1 MATFNYVLGRKKD
14 DGTYPVYLKIRHLNT
29 NTMRSLD
36 MAVPKSEWNSRGQ
49 RISIRRSDTHDV
61 REEKERNNEFLAQ
74 LMIRAKE
81 VEALLQKRGVLG
93 EMTAKGVMDAI
104 LNYSPHSKQNEGVGN
119 GDFVEY
125 WNTIAVQTPKSQEK
139 YNYALKS
146 LVSYQVACCGKD
158 TILFRDITV
167 DWVKGYLSYIQGGGY
182 QYVRGSNPLNLQS
195 LSAWTV
201 NTYAS
206 CLKKVINCAVD
217 ADRLSERV
225 LRAFKKFRSGV
236 VHTQP
241 YTLSMDE
248 LRAFLNYPF
257 PTMRQRMVRDLFIF
271 SFCCM
276 GMNLTDIYQLQ
287 KKAVKMKGDTGEVK
301 YIRDKTGKEIIV
313 MMNAHAT
320 QLQDVIAPYLTTN
333 RANVW
338 SKTVNS
344 SRYFAFDAIYNRYQ
358 TFAGNIQKIVREV
371 RTIMGFDDEFSF
383 YTARH
388 TWSTLMSSE
397 YQLGQEYVDAGLGH
411 SSKSVAANHYIS
423 IDYDKLYEAHTDI
436 LQRLFEDEMSTSDL
450 MEIDE

>member
-1 MATFNYVLGRKKD
+1 MATFNYQLGRKKD
-14 DGTYPVYLKIRHLNT
+14 NGTYPVYLKVRHGKS

-36 MAVPKSEWNSRGQ
+36 MSVTKSEWNEKGQ
-49 RISIRRSDTHDV
+49 RISIRRTDTYEV
-61 REEKERNNEFLAQ
+61 RAEKERNNEFLAQ

-139 YNYALKS
+139 YIYALKS
-146 LVSYQVACCGKD
+146 LVSYQIACSGKD

-225 LRAFKKFRSGV
+225 LRAFKKFRAGV

-241 YTLSMDE
+241 YTLSMAE

-271 SFCCM
+271 SFCTM

-287 KKAVKMKGDTGEVK
+287 KKAVKMKGDTGEIK

-313 MMNAHAT
+313 MMNAHAS
-320 QLQDVIAPYLTTN
+320 QLHDVIAPYLTTS

-338 SKTVNS
+338 SKAVSS
-344 SRYFAFDAIYNRYQ
+344 SRYFAFDAIYNRYH
-358 TFAGNIQKIVREV
+358 TFAGNIQKIARQV
-371 RTIMGFDDEFSF
+371 RTIMGFDDEFCF

-411 SSKSVAANHYIS
+411 SSKSVAANHYIA

-436 LQRLFEDEMSTSDL
+436 LQRLFEDKISTTDL
-450 MEIDE
+450 MEIEE

>member
-29 NTMRSLD
+29 NTMRSMD
-36 MAVPKSEWNSRGQ
+36 MSVAKSEWNSRGQ
-49 RISIRRSDTHDV
+49 RISIRRTDTHDV

-93 EMTAKGVMDAI
+93 EMSAKGVMDAI
-104 LNYSPHSKQNEGVGN
+104 LNYSPNSKQNEGVGN

-125 WNTIAVQTPKSQEK
+125 WHSIAMQTPKSQEK

-146 LVSYQVACCGKD
+146 LVSYQIACSGKD
-158 TILFRDITV
+158 TILFRDVTV

-182 QYVRGSNPLNLQS
+182 QDVRGSNPLNLQS

-217 ADRLSERV
+217 AERVSERV
-225 LRAFKKFRSGV
+225 LRAFKKFRAGV

-241 YTLSMDE
+241 YPLSMAE

-287 KKAVKMKGDTGEVK
+287 KKAVKMKGDTGEIK

-320 QLQDVIAPYLTTN
+320 QLHDVIAPYLTAS

-338 SKTVNS
+338 SKAVSS
-344 SRYFAFDAIYNRYQ
+344 SRYFAFDAIYNRYH
-358 TFAGNIQKIVREV
+358 TFAGNIQKIARQV
-371 RTIMGFDDEFSF
+371 RTIMGFDDEFCF

-436 LQRLFEDEMSTSDL
+436 LQRLFDDEISTTDL
-450 MEIDE
+450 VEIEE

>member
-14 DGTYPVYLKIRHLNT
+14 NGTYPVYLKIRHLNT
-29 NTMRSLD
+29 NTMRSMD
-36 MAVPKSEWNSRGQ
+36 MSVAKSEWNSRGQ
-49 RISIRRSDTHDV
+49 RISIRRTDTHDV

-104 LNYSPHSKQNEGVGN
+104 LNYTPHSKQNEGVGN

-139 YNYALKS
+139 YIYALKS

-217 ADRLSERV
+217 ANRLSADVMRGF
-225 LRAFKKFRSGV
+225 RKFKAGL
-236 VHTQP
+236 VHKQP
-241 YTLSMDE
+241 YTLSVDE
-248 LRAFLNYPF
+248 LRDLLNYPF
-257 PTMRQRMVRDLFIF
+257 TTMRQRMVRDLFIF
-271 SFCCM
+271 SFCTM
-276 GMNLTDIYQLQ
+276 GMNLADIYQLH
-287 KKAVKMKGDTGEVK
+287 KKSVKMKDDSGEIK
-301 YIRDKTGKEIIV
+301 YIRAKTGKEIIV
-313 MMNAHAT
+313 IMNAHASP
-320 QLQDVIAPYLTTN
+320 LQDIIAPYLTAS

-338 SKTVNS
+338 SKAVNS
-344 SRYFAFDAIYNRYQ
+344 SRYFAFDAIYNRYH

-371 RTIMGFDDEFSF
+371 RTIMDFDDEFSF
-383 YTARH
+383 YTARDS
-388 TWSTLMSSE
+388 WASIMSSE
-397 YQLGQEYVDAGLGH
+397 YQMGQEYVDAGLGH

-436 LQRLFEDEMSTSDL
+436 LQRLFDDEISTTDL
-450 MEIDE
+450 IEIEE

>member
-14 DGTYPVYLKIRHLNT
+14 NGTYPVYLKIRHLNT
-29 NTMRSLD
+29 NTMRSMD
-36 MAVPKSEWNSRGQ
+36 MSVAKAEWNEKGQ
-49 RISIRRSDTHDV
+49 RISIRRTDTHDV

-81 VEALLQKRGVLG
+81 VEAILQKRGVLG

-104 LNYSPHSKQNEGVGN
+104 LNYSPHSKQNEGIGN

-125 WNTIAVQTPKSQEK
+125 WHSIAMQTPKSQEK

-146 LVSYQVACCGKD
+146 LVSYQIACSGKD

-241 YTLSMDE
+241 YTLSIDE
-248 LRAFLNYPF
+248 LRALLNYPF
-257 PTMRQRMVRDLFIF
+257 PTMRQRMARDLFIF
-271 SFCCM
+271 SFCAM

-287 KKAVKMKGDTGEVK
+287 KKAVKMKGDTGEIK

-320 QLQDVIAPYLTTN
+320 QLHNVIAPYLTAS

-338 SKTVNS
+338 SKAVNS

-397 YQLGQEYVDAGLGH
+397 YQMGQEYVDAGLGH

-436 LQRLFEDEMSTSDL
+436 LQRLFEDKISTTDL
-450 MEIDE
+450 MEIEE

>member
-36 MAVPKSEWNSRGQ
+36 MAVTKSEWNSRGQ
-49 RISIRRSDTHDV
+49 RISIRRTDTHDV

-125 WNTIAVQTPKSQEK
+125 WNTIAMQTPKSQEK

-146 LVSYQVACCGKD
+146 LVNYQIACSCKD

-248 LRAFLNYPF
+248 LRTLLNYPF

-276 GMNLTDIYQLQ
+276 GMNLSDIYQLH
-287 KKAVKMKGDTGEVK
+287 KKAVKMKGDTGEIK

-313 MMNAHAT
+313 IMNAHAS
-320 QLQDVIAPYLTTN
+320 QLHNVIAPYLTTN

-338 SKTVNS
+338 SKAVSS
-344 SRYFAFDAIYNRYQ
+344 SRYFAFDAIYNRYH
-358 TFAGNIQKIVREV
+358 TFAGNIQKIAREV

-383 YTARH
+383 YTARDS
-388 TWSTLMSSE
+388 WASIMSSE
-397 YQLGQEYVDAGLGH
+397 YQMGQEYVDAGLGH
-411 SSKSVAANHYIS
+411 SSKSVASNHYIA
-423 IDYDKLYEAHTDI
+423 IDYDKLYETHTDI
-436 LQRLFEDEMSTSDL
+436 LQCLFEQEMSMTDL
-450 MEIDE
+450 MEIEE

>member
-36 MAVPKSEWNSRGQ
+36 MAVTKSEWNSRGQ
-49 RISIRRSDTHDV
+49 RISIRRTDTHDV

-104 LNYSPHSKQNEGVGN
+104 LNYSPHPKQNEGVGN

-241 YTLSMDE
+241 YTLSIDE
-248 LRAFLNYPF
+248 LRALLNYPF

-276 GMNLTDIYQLQ
+276 GMNLTDIYQLH
-287 KKAVKMKGDTGEVK
+287 KKSVKMKGDTGEVK

-320 QLQDVIAPYLTTN
+320 QLHDVIAPYLTTS

-338 SKTVNS
+338 SKAVSS
-344 SRYFAFDAIYNRYQ
+344 SRYFAFDAIYNRYH
-358 TFAGNIQKIVREV
+358 TFAGNIQKIARQV
-371 RTIMGFDDEFSF
+371 RTIMGFDDEFCF

-397 YQLGQEYVDAGLGH
+397 YQMGQEYVDAGLGH
-411 SSKSVAANHYIS
+411 SSKSVAANHYIA
-423 IDYDKLYEAHTDI
+423 IDYEKLYEAHTDI
-436 LQRLFEDEMSTSDL
+436 LQRLFEDEISMSDL
-450 MEIDE
+450 EEIEE

>member
-1 MATFNYVLGRKKD
+1 MATFNYQLGRKKD
-14 DGTYPVYLKIRHLNT
+14 NGTYPVYLKVRHGKS

-36 MAVPKSEWNSRGQ
+36 MSVTKAEWNEKGQ
-49 RISIRRSDTHDV
+49 RISIRRTDTHDV

-146 LVSYQVACCGKD
+146 LVSYQIACSGKD

-225 LRAFKKFRSGV
+225 LRAFKKFRAGV

-241 YTLSMDE
+241 YTLSMAE

-271 SFCCM
+271 SFCTM

-287 KKAVKMKGDTGEVK
+287 KKAVKMKDDTGEIK

-320 QLQDVIAPYLTTN
+320 QLHDVIAPYLTTS

-338 SKTVNS
+338 SKAVSS
-344 SRYFAFDAIYNRYQ
+344 SRYFAFDAIYNRYH
-358 TFAGNIQKIVREV
+358 TFSGNIQKIARQV
-371 RTIMGFDDEFSF
+371 RTIMGFDDEFCF

-397 YQLGQEYVDAGLGH
+397 YQLGQEYVDVGLGH
-411 SSKSVAANHYIS
+411 SSKSVAANHYIA

-436 LQRLFEDEMSTSDL
+436 LQRLFEDEMSTTDL
-450 MEIDE
+450 MEIEE

>member
-36 MAVPKSEWNSRGQ
+36 MAVTKSEWNSRGQ
-49 RISIRRSDTHDV
+49 RISIRRTDSHDV

-125 WNTIAVQTPKSQEK
+125 WNTIAMQTPKSQEK

-146 LVSYQVACCGKD
+146 LVSYQVACSGKD

-167 DWVKGYLSYIQGGGY
+167 DWVKGYLSYIQGGAY
-182 QYVRGSNPLNLQS
+182 QYVRGRNALNLQS
-195 LSAWTV
+195 LSPWTV
-201 NTYAS
+201 STYSS

-217 ADRLSERV
+217 TDKLSERV
-225 LRAFKKFRSGV
+225 LRAFKKFKAGV
-236 VHTQP
+236 VHKQP

-248 LRAFLNYPF
+248 LRALLNYPF
-257 PTMRQRMVRDLFIF
+257 PTMRQRMVRDLFVF
-271 SFCCM
+271 SFCTM
-276 GMNLTDIYQLQ
+276 GMNLIDIYQLQ
-287 KKAVKMKGDTGEVK
+287 KKAVKIKDDAGEIK
-301 YIRDKTGKEIIV
+301 YIRAKTGKEIIV
-313 MMNAHAT
+313 IMNSYAS
-320 QLQDVIAPYLTTN
+320 QLQDLIAPYCTAS
-333 RANVW
+333 RVNVW
-338 SKTVNS
+338 SKAIS
-344 SRYFAFDAIYNRYQ
+344 SAHYFGFSAVYNRYH
-358 TFAGNIQKIVREV
+358 TFAGNTQKIIREI
-371 RTIMGFDDEFSF
+371 RMIMGFDDEFSF
-383 YTARH
+383 YTARDS
-388 TWSTLMSSE
+388 WASMMSSE

-423 IDYDKLYEAHTDI
+423 IDYDKLYETHKDI
-436 LQRLFEDEMSTSDL
+436 LQRLFEEED
-450 MEIDE
+450 

>member
-14 DGTYPVYLKIRHLNT
+14 NGTYPVYLKIRHLNT
-29 NTMRSLD
+29 NTMRSMD
-36 MAVPKSEWNSRGQ
+36 MSVAKAEWNEKGQ
-49 RISIRRSDTHDV
+49 RISIRRTDTYEV
-61 REEKERNNEFLAQ
+61 RAEKERNNEFLAQ

-146 LVSYQVACCGKD
+146 LVSYQIACSGKD

-182 QYVRGSNPLNLQS
+182 QYVRGRNALNLQS

-206 CLKKVINCAVD
+206 CLKKVVNCAVD

-225 LRAFKKFRSGV
+225 LRAFKKFKAGV
-236 VHTQP
+236 VHKQP

-248 LRAFLNYPF
+248 LRNLLNYPF
-257 PTMRQRMVRDLFIF
+257 PTMRQRIVRDLFIF

-287 KKAVKMKGDTGEVK
+287 KKAVKMKDDTGEIK
-301 YIRDKTGKEIIV
+301 YVRAKTGKEIV
-313 MMNAHAT
+313 VLMNSYAS
-320 QLQDVIAPYLTTN
+320 QLQDLVAPYCTASST
-333 RANVW
+333 NVW
-338 SKTVNS
+338 GHRVS
-344 SRYFAFDAIYNRYQ
+344 STHYFAFSAVYNRYH
-358 TFAGNIQKIVREV
+358 TFASNIQKIVREV

-383 YTARH
+383 YTARDS
-388 TWSTLMSSE
+388 WASIMSSE
-397 YQLGQEYVDAGLGH
+397 YQMGQEYVDAGLGH
-411 SSKSVAANHYIS
+411 SSKSVASNHYIA
-423 IDYDKLYEAHTDI
+423 IDYDKLYETHTDI
-436 LQRLFEDEMSTSDL
+436 LQRLFEEEMSTTDL
-450 MEIDE
+450 MEIEE

>member
-36 MAVPKSEWNSRGQ
+36 MAVTKSEWNSSGQ
-49 RISIRRSDTHDV
+49 RISVRRTDTHDV

-241 YTLSMDE
+241 YTLTMDE

-320 QLQDVIAPYLTTN
+320 QLHDVIAPYLTTS

-338 SKTVNS
+338 SKAVSS
-344 SRYFAFDAIYNRYQ
+344 SRYFAFDAIYNKYQ
-358 TFAGNIQKIVREV
+358 TFAGNIQKIARQV
-371 RTIMGFDDEFSF
+371 RTIMGFDDEFCF

-436 LQRLFEDEMSTSDL
+436 LQRLFEEEMSMTDL
-450 MEIDE
+450 EEIEE

>member
-1 MATFNYVLGRKKD
+1 MATFNYELGRKRD
-14 DGTYPVYLKIRHLNT
+14 NGTYPIYLKIRHGKS

-36 MAVPKSEWNSRGQ
+36 MAVAKSEWNSRGQ
-49 RISIRRSDTHDV
+49 RISIRRTDTHDV
-61 REEKERNNEFLAQ
+61 REEKERNNDFLDQ

-81 VEALLQKRGVLG
+81 VESLLKKRGVLG
-93 EMTAKGVMDAI
+93 EMTAKGVMEAI

-125 WNTIAVQTPKSQEK
+125 WNTIAMQTPKSQEK
-139 YNYALKS
+139 YIYALKS
-146 LVSYQVACCGKD
+146 LVSYQISCCGKD

-167 DWVKGYLSYIQGGGY
+167 DFVRGYLSYIQSGSY
-182 QYVRGSNPLNLQS
+182 QYSRSRNRLKLKS
-195 LSAWTV
+195 LSPWSI

-206 CLKKVINCAVD
+206 CLKKVINCAID
-217 ADRLSERV
+217 ANRLSADVMRGF
-225 LRAFKKFRSGV
+225 RKFKAGV
-236 VHTQP
+236 VHKQP

-248 LRAFLNYPF
+248 LRDLLNYPF
-257 PTMRQRMVRDLFIF
+257 TTMRQRMVRNLFIF

-276 GMNLTDIYQLQ
+276 GMNLTDIYQLE
-287 KKAVKMKGDTGEVK
+287 KKAVKMKDDAGEIK
-301 YIRDKTGKEIIV
+301 YVRAKTGKEIVVI
-313 MMNAHAT
+313 MNSYAS
-320 QLQDVIAPYLTTN
+320 QLHNIIAPYCTASRT
-333 RANVW
+333 NVW
-338 SKTVNS
+338 SKNVSS
-344 SRYFAFDAIYNRYQ
+344 SRYFAFDFIYNRYH

-411 SSKSVAANHYIS
+411 SSKSVAANHYIA

-436 LQRLFEDEMSTSDL
+436 LQRLFEDKISTTDL
-450 MEIDE
+450 MEIEE

>member
-29 NTMRSLD
+29 NTMRSMD
-36 MAVPKSEWNSRGQ
+36 MSVTKSEWNSRGQ
-49 RISIRRSDTHDV
+49 RISIRRTDTHDV

-241 YTLSMDE
+241 YTLSIDE
-248 LRAFLNYPF
+248 LRALLNYPF

-287 KKAVKMKGDTGEVK
+287 KKAVKMKGDTGEIK

-320 QLQDVIAPYLTTN
+320 QLHDVIAPYLTTS

-338 SKTVNS
+338 SKAVSS
-344 SRYFAFDAIYNRYQ
+344 SRYFAFDAIYNRYH

-397 YQLGQEYVDAGLGH
+397 YQLGQEYVDTGLGH
-411 SSKSVAANHYIS
+411 SSKSVAANHYIA
-423 IDYDKLYEAHTDI
+423 IDYEKLYEAHTDI
-436 LQRLFEDEMSTSDL
+436 LQRLFEDEMSMSDL
-450 MEIDE
+450 EEIEE

>member
-36 MAVPKSEWNSRGQ
+36 MAVTKSEWNSRGQ
-49 RISIRRSDTHDV
+49 RISIRRTDTHDV

-241 YTLSMDE
+241 YTLSIDE
-248 LRAFLNYPF
+248 LRALLNYPF

-287 KKAVKMKGDTGEVK
+287 KKAVKMKGDTGEIK

-320 QLQDVIAPYLTTN
+320 QLHKVIAPYLTAS

-338 SKTVNS
+338 SKAVSS
-344 SRYFAFDAIYNRYQ
+344 SRYFAFDAIYNRYH
-358 TFAGNIQKIVREV
+358 TFAGNIQKIVRQV
-371 RTIMGFDDEFSF
+371 RTIMGFDDEFCF

-397 YQLGQEYVDAGLGH
+397 YQLGQEYVDTGLGH
-411 SSKSVAANHYIS
+411 SSKSVAANHYIA

-436 LQRLFEDEMSTSDL
+436 LQRLFEDEMSTTDL
-450 MEIDE
+450 MEIEE

>member
-36 MAVPKSEWNSRGQ
+36 MAVTKSEWNSRGQ
-49 RISIRRSDTHDV
+49 RISIRRTDTHDV

-241 YTLSMDE
+241 YTLSIDE
-248 LRAFLNYPF
+248 LRALLNYPF

-287 KKAVKMKGDTGEVK
+287 KKAVKMKGDTGEIK

-320 QLQDVIAPYLTTN
+320 QLHKVIAPYLTAS

-338 SKTVNS
+338 SKAVSS
-344 SRYFAFDAIYNRYQ
+344 SRYFAFDAIYNRYH

-397 YQLGQEYVDAGLGH
+397 YQLGQEYVDTGLGH
-411 SSKSVAANHYIS
+411 SSKSVAANHYIA
-423 IDYDKLYEAHTDI
+423 IDYEKLYEAHTDI
-436 LQRLFEDEMSTSDL
+436 LQRLFEDEMSMSDL
-450 MEIDE
+450 EEIEE